1 MVCEDHSSRM
11 FLHAMTSSVRNDIHM
26 YNKWREHVKLCRQMG
41 GEKCYLASAHELI
54 FLNRSPPSPSPF
66 PFPFP
71 SPLPIPLQFSYLATH
86 THERKQLIP
95 YPKSQSTRVCFK
107 TAGQQAPVQAPAKCH
122 RHSTE
127 CCLIEDGVIH
137 VIE

>member
-71 SPLPIPLQFSYLATH
+71 SPLPPLSLPSPYSPPIFLPRYPYAREEAAHPLPQIPV
-86 THERKQLIP
+86 
-95 YPKSQSTRVCFK
+95 YPCMFQDSWP
-107 TAGQQAPVQAPAKCH
+107 AGPSSSACKMSP
-122 RHSTE
+122 S
-127 CCLIEDGVIH
+127 
-137 VIE
+137 